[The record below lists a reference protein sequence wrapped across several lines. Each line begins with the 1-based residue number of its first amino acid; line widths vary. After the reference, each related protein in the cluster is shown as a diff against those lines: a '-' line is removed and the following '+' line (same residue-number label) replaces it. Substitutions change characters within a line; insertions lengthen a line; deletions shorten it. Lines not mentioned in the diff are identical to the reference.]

1 MRKFSLDAQ
10 ARELARRAAGASNGR
25 SAQTVYGGHEQ
36 VLRQTLIAMRAQAVL
51 AEHEN
56 PGEATVFVLNGRV
69 RLVCGPDAWEGR
81 TGDLIVVPP
90 ERHSLEA
97 LEDAAVLLTV
107 AKYPV

>member
-1 MRKFSLDAQ
+1 
-10 ARELARRAAGASNGR
+10 
-25 SAQTVYGGHEQ
+25 
-36 VLRQTLIAMRAQAVL
+36 MRAQAVL

-107 AKYPV
+107 AKYPM